1 MIVPAQHATTHVQ
14 LADGTVVS
22 VADLVRMLDAA
33 RRVTR
38 VDGVEYAHICRCWG
52 GPHERRMGCM

>member
-1 MIVPAQHATTHVQ
+1 MTYVQ

-22 VADLVRMLDAA
+22 VADLVRMLAAA

-38 VDGVEYAHICRCWG
+38 VDGVEYDHVCWCWG